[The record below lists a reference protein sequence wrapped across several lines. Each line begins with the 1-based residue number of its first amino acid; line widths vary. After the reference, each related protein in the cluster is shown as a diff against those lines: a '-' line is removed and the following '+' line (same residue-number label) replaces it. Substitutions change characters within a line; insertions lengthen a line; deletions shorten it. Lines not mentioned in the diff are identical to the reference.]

1 MNTCSMGS
9 RTHDGQQCLWCGVR
23 TEKCITSGER
33 ESARGLS
40 WPPHWLSLHWARPA
54 SGGDRRQAWAT
65 LGPTVGTETLAH
77 LTSAPG
83 AAEHWPVDTGHV
95 DTCRDSQPQG
105 ICQSEDEELR
115 DSHCERYLKHCPLRS
130 EFYLAAVGWLTVTRP
145 SAPDIIVII
154 VEWEWDTSITSEQW
168 QWQCS
173 TVKAEFPTFIDV
185 SRLSGFKSRSRV
197 QLKIWRYIIQIKLL
211 SVNSRWRCRS
221 QVENLND
228 IETLKLTNFLPWTPR
243 SPVGTWVTW
252 WTTTETS
259 PTSPST
265 RPRSSASAKMPG
277 SFPTCRSVH
286 FITIHFPLQLYSEHS
301 HSFIRCKQAIH
312 TVIEY
317 PKFVHEHLGKPLGL
331 YWTLSFAD
339 TNSGVRV
346 NWGLRRKLHVL
357 SQCGAMLPASLQ
369 WNYLCQMLGLIT
381 DVSSFVV

>member
-9 RTHDGQQCLWCGVR
+9 RTHDGQQCLWCGVISVWGLR
-23 TEKCITSGER
+23 SVSRVER
-33 ESARGLS
+33 ESLLGGCPGHRTGCHCTGRA
-40 WPPHWLSLHWARPA
+40 PPLEET
-54 SGGDRRQAWAT
+54 GDRPEPEPHSVQQ
-65 LGPTVGTETLAH
+65 LGRRH
-77 LTSAPG
+77 SHTSAPG

-145 SAPDIIVII
+145 SASDIIVII
-154 VEWEWDTSITSEQW
+154 VEWEWDTSINSE

-185 SRLSGFKSRSRV
+185 SRLSGFKSITSPIEE
-197 QLKIWRYIIQIKLL
+197 LERYIIQIKLL
-211 SVNSRWRCRS
+211 SVNPRWRCRS

-228 IETLKLTNFLPWTPR
+228 IETLKLTNFPPWTPR

-286 FITIHFPLQLYSEHS
+286 FISIHFPLQLHSEHS

-357 SQCGAMLPASLQ
+357 SQCGGRC
-369 WNYLCQMLGLIT
+369 CQHLYNETIC
-381 DVSSFVV
+381 VKC